1 MFEEVEQW
9 FELNKVQAPGAHTNT
24 RLESEDKWNPPENGV
39 IKCNIHA
46 NWRNALLH
54 SGVAWIARDQ
64 MDNVSYHARDAI
76 THAPNRFVAEL
87 RSVIWALS
95 SLRDLGISK
104 VTVAVDYHEEEFE
117 SLDFEGEKIS
127 ANGIARDIA
136 KSVLRDGRLQ
146 TYLALEG
153 PSWLHDRIARE
164 TIRSDC

>member
-9 FELNKVQAPGAHTNT
+9 FELNKVQPPRAHTNT

-46 NWRNALLH
+46 NWRNAHLL

-64 MDNVSYHARDAI
+64 IGKVSYHARDAI

-95 SLRDLGISK
+95 SLRELGVSR
-104 VTVAVDYHEEEFE
+104 VTVVVDYHEVRSRSSEEA
-117 SLDFEGEKIS
+117 STV
-127 ANGIARDIA
+127 A
-136 KSVLRDGRLQ
+136 
-146 TYLALEG
+146 
-153 PSWLHDRIARE
+153 
-164 TIRSDC
+164 